1 MDSITKTKD
10 TFNDLA
16 NELTQ
21 VVHELDKWY
30 DIGKV
35 RWYMVDVYTKGHD
48 SKPPYSDSIFDIFE
62 DEIKYYDD
70 VYVMPSEV
78 APIVFRIQDQ
88 MKKISNY
95 FDI

>member
-1 MDSITKTKD
+1 MDNITETKD
-10 TFNDLA
+10 TFNGLV

-35 RWYMVDVYTKGHD
+35 RWYMVDVYTKGRD
-48 SKPPYSDSIFDIFE
+48 SKPSYSDNIFDIFE

-70 VYVMPSEV
+70 MYVIPSEV

-88 MKKISNY
+88 MKKISKY
-95 FDI
+95 FDL